1 MSTMFW
7 VWLGI
12 IIATILIE
20 FITMEL
26 VSMWF
31 TVGAII
37 PFILSTT
44 NKIGW
49 EIQVSI
55 FVVVTILL
63 IVFLRKSA
71 KKWLIKAT
79 EKTNIDEI
87 IGKKYRLLEKTDFE
101 TVGSIKIHDVIWS
114 VVEENQKTIESGEI
128 VEVVKVQGNKLV
140 VKKSE
145 IKED

>member
-1 MSTMFW
+1 MG
-7 VWLGI
+7 L
-12 IIATILIE
+12 
-20 FITMEL
+20 
-26 VSMWF
+26 
-31 TVGAII
+31 
-37 PFILSTT
+37 
-44 NKIGW
+44 
-49 EIQVSI
+49 Q
-55 FVVVTILL
+55 
-63 IVFLRKSA
+63 IVDGPSKEYA
-71 KKWLIKAT
+71 EGAT